1 MLRGFAFG
9 GQCLQWK
16 PPNPN
21 PLPEDG
27 GEGTRKASRDRVQ
40 LLVAQP
46 STFNLHMTQT
56 ASVAWWN
63 KSLDEV
69 GLVGMDKLVAAND
82 SWAALLRTGEED
94 VVRALNVTRMRVGQ
108 DRTLVEIGCGVGR
121 MSAALASRFGRVIG
135 VDVAPTLIE
144 EANRRNQHENVSFEV
159 CDGNHLRPASAS
171 GCDTVFSYEVLYYLN
186 RQALTT
192 YFIDAFV
199 LLRRGG
205 EFVFHLNMEPIRLT
219 TRLSFLFRRALYACG
234 IKQWRGW
241 PTGAGLKRYYHS
253 EVWLRQTLE
262 RVGFRVE
269 RLIGPNPR
277 QKWIVAVKP

>member
-1 MLRGFAFG
+1 
-9 GQCLQWK
+9 
-16 PPNPN
+16 
-21 PLPEDG
+21 
-27 GEGTRKASRDRVQ
+27 
-40 LLVAQP
+40 
-46 STFNLHMTQT
+46 MTQT
-56 ASVAWWN
+56 ASAAWWN

-69 GLVGMDKLVAAND
+69 GLVGMDKLVSSD
-82 SWAALLRTGEED
+82 GSWAALLQTGDED
-94 VVRALNVTRMRVGQ
+94 VARAIKVTGMRIGN
-108 DRTLVEIGCGVGR
+108 DRTLLEIGCGVGR
-121 MSAALASRFGRVIG
+121 MSAALATRFARVFG

-144 EANRRNQHENVSFEV
+144 EARRRNELSHVSFEV
-159 CDGNHLRPASAS
+159 CDGEHLRPAGAS

-186 RQALTT
+186 RQTLTT

-253 EVWLRQTLE
+253 EAWLRKTLE
-262 RVGFRVE
+262 TVGFRVE
-269 RLIGPNPR
+269 RIVGPNAR